1 MNIECC
7 MCTHKQQEFNTDIHA
22 GAHKLLIHV
31 HAVFHEGRLYVI
43 SDLSSDTEQALVPV
57 VLNEKPHTCKINK
70 IGPDEGSMQ
79 SVHLYLI

>member
-1 MNIECC
+1 MLYVYPQTTRI
-7 MCTHKQQEFNTDIHA
+7 HTDHMMIC
-22 GAHKLLIHV
+22 IHV
-31 HAVFHEGRLYVI
+31 HAVFQDGRLYVI